1 MVFKMKLY
9 LIYARFPKTE
19 IDAHYPYI
27 DVLDYKEI
35 DGFYVG
41 LYAYTTNK
49 EFAKEFMES
58 RKASNFFFLKKI
70 NDDREEIERFTTDF
84 KNSEKELVLRR
95 FKSSVNKDT
104 YISLVCTVDEY
115 RQAVYDDDGRL
126 DETLILILG
135 DSIQPESDYYPLKHE
150 YITALDTLWYT
161 LVYDM
166 IFGGHPNFDG
176 DWNDVRS
183 DTANEGLEYGLS
195 PFGYAEFHKGRLTE
209 ELSEYTRFIILYR
222 RLFLKGD
229 VRNEE
234 I

>member
-1 MVFKMKLY
+1 MKLY

-19 IDAHYPYI
+19 IDANYPYI
-27 DVLDYKEI
+27 SVEDYMEI

-49 EFAKEFMES
+49 EFAKEFIES

-70 NDDREEIERFTTDF
+70 NDDKEEIERFTTDF
-84 KNSEKELVLRR
+84 KNSQKELVLRR
-95 FKSSVNKDT
+95 FKSNVNDDT
-104 YISLVCTVDEY
+104 YISLVCTADEY
-115 RQAVYDDDGRL
+115 RQAVYDDDGRS
-126 DETLILILG
+126 DETLILLLS
-135 DSIQPESDYYPLKHE
+135 DSIQPESDYYLLKDE
-150 YITALDTLWYT
+150 YIKALDIIWYT
-161 LVYDM
+161 LIYDLC
-166 IFGGHPNFDG
+166 FGGHPNFDD

-183 DTANEGLEYGLS
+183 DTASEGLSYGLS
-195 PFGYAEFHKGRLTE
+195 PFGYAEFHKSQLTQ

-229 VRNEE
+229 TRNEE